1 MTKEEAKELEPFDM
15 VLYKPK
21 NQEGIVKRVT
31 DHGVFVLFQIQS
43 TAELCKFEDLERI

>member
-1 MTKEEAKELEPFDM
+1 MTKEEAKELKPFDM

-21 NQEGIVKRVT
+21 NQEGIVKSVT

-43 TAELCKFEDLERI
+43 TAALCRFEDLEKI

>member
-15 VLYKPK
+15 VLYKPENK
-21 NQEGIVKRVT
+21 EGIVKRVT

-43 TAELCKFEDLERI
+43 TAALCRFEDLEKV